1 MLLIKIGCVV
11 KLLTEKIFLFFKWE
25 IIYFPGIINNVN
37 YFFTTVALYEDGV
50 INCWEKVEFH
60 NIKNVIEKG
69 WLCCEVPNGKNI
81 SIFQVGDYT
90 IKSAKWKYNKETY
103 YKTIIDNLKE
113 LNPKIESINKITR
126 EVSKEDYKKEMLV
139 TSNPF
144 KMEYK
149 KNFYQWFDGDNTFI
163 FYNLGDKIT
172 REVSKEDYKKE
183 MLVTS
188 NPFKMEYKKNF
199 YQWFDG
205 DNTFIF
211 YNLGGQLYL
220 TTLTAY
226 EDKTFEIGLLEEKY
240 FSLEEIKEMFE
251 KNILTTEVKDRFFIK
266 DFAEIEIE
274 KINYF
279 VEKSQKLKEIE
290 DMMKKVCE
298 EETTLELC
306 REAYFNYLEDPCDY
320 TKNELR
326 KAYEAVPEHERIY
339 LGDMDS
345 KDCDYQRILYSD
357 EKREV

>member
-1 MLLIKIGCVV
+1 MGKIYRYQRVEG
-11 KLLTEKIFLFFKWE
+11 K
-25 IIYFPGIINNVN
+25 YFPGIINNVN

-50 INCWEKVEFH
+50 IDCWKKVEFQD
-60 NIKNVIEKG
+60 IKNVIEKG

-113 LNPKIESINKITR
+113 LNPKIENINKITR
-126 EVSKEDYKKEMLV
+126 EIPEEDYKKEILFL
-139 TSNPF
+139 SKPF
-144 KMEYK
+144 RLEHKI
-149 KNFYQWFDGDNTFI
+149 NFHQWFN
-163 FYNLGDKIT
+163 
-172 REVSKEDYKKE
+172 
-183 MLVTS
+183 
-188 NPFKMEYKKNF
+188 
-199 YQWFDG
+199 G

-279 VEKSQKLKEIE
+279 VEKSQKFKEIE

-306 REAYFNYLEDPCDY
+306 REAYFEYLADPCDY
-320 TKNELR
+320 TKEKLR
-326 KAYEAVPEHERIY
+326 KAYEAVPEHERMY

-345 KDCDYQRILYSD
+345 KDWDYRRILYSD

>member
-1 MLLIKIGCVV
+1 M
-11 KLLTEKIFLFFKWE
+11 
-25 IIYFPGIINNVN
+25 
-37 YFFTTVALYEDGV
+37 
-50 INCWEKVEFH
+50 
-60 NIKNVIEKG
+60 
-69 WLCCEVPNGKNI
+69 CCEAPNGENI

-113 LNPKIESINKITR
+113 LNPKIESIN
-126 EVSKEDYKKEMLV
+126 
-139 TSNPF
+139 
-144 KMEYK
+144 
-149 KNFYQWFDGDNTFI
+149 
-163 FYNLGDKIT
+163 KIT

-279 VEKSQKLKEIE
+279 VEKSQKFKEIE

-306 REAYFNYLEDPCDY
+306 REAYFEYLANPYDY
-320 TKNELR
+320 TKEKLR

-345 KDCDYQRILYSD
+345 KDWDYQRILYSN

>member
-1 MLLIKIGCVV
+1 MGKIYRYQRVEG
-11 KLLTEKIFLFFKWE
+11 K
-25 IIYFPGIINNVN
+25 YFPGIINNVN

-50 INCWEKVEFH
+50 IDCWKKVEFQD
-60 NIKNVIEKG
+60 IKNVIEKG
-69 WLCCEVPNGKNI
+69 WLCCEAPNGKNI
-81 SIFQVGDYT
+81 SIFQVGNYT

-113 LNPKIESINKITR
+113 LNPKIENINKITR
-126 EVSKEDYKKEMLV
+126 EIPEEDYKKEILFL
-139 TSNPF
+139 SKPF
-144 KMEYK
+144 RLEHKI
-149 KNFYQWFDGDNTFI
+149 NFHQWFN
-163 FYNLGDKIT
+163 
-172 REVSKEDYKKE
+172 
-183 MLVTS
+183 
-188 NPFKMEYKKNF
+188 
-199 YQWFDG
+199 G

-266 DFAEIEIE
+266 NFAEIEIE

-279 VEKSQKLKEIE
+279 VEKSQKFKEIE

-306 REAYFNYLEDPCDY
+306 REAYFEYLADPCDY
-320 TKNELR
+320 TKEKLR
-326 KAYEAVPEHERIY
+326 KAYEAVPEHERMY

-345 KDCDYQRILYSD
+345 KDWDYRRILYSD
-357 EKREV
+357 EKRKV

>member
-1 MLLIKIGCVV
+1 MRKIYRYQRVEG
-11 KLLTEKIFLFFKWE
+11 K
-25 IIYFPGIINNVN
+25 YFPGIIKNVN
-37 YFFTTVALYEDGV
+37 YFFTTVALYEDGI

-69 WLCCEVPNGKNI
+69 WLCCEAPNGKNI

-126 EVSKEDYKKEMLV
+126 EISEEDYKKEMLV

-144 KMEYK
+144 KLEYK

-163 FYNLGDKIT
+163 L
-172 REVSKEDYKKE
+172 
-183 MLVTS
+183 
-188 NPFKMEYKKNF
+188 
-199 YQWFDG
+199 
-205 DNTFIF
+205 

-220 TTLTAY
+220 TTLTVY

-279 VEKSQKLKEIE
+279 IEKEQKFEEIK
-290 DMMKKVCE
+290 DILRNVCGE
-298 EETTLELC
+298 KTTLELC

-320 TKNELR
+320 TKNELK
-326 KAYEAVPEHERIY
+326 KAYESVPEHERIY

-345 KDCDYQRILYSD
+345 KDWDYQRILYSD

>member
-1 MLLIKIGCVV
+1 MGKIYRYQRVEG
-11 KLLTEKIFLFFKWE
+11 K
-25 IIYFPGIINNVN
+25 YFPGIINNVN

-69 WLCCEVPNGKNI
+69 WLCCEAPNGKNI
-81 SIFQVGDYT
+81 SIFQVGNYT

-113 LNPKIESINKITR
+113 LNPKIENINKITR
-126 EVSKEDYKKEMLV
+126 EIPEEDYKKEILFL
-139 TSNPF
+139 SKPF
-144 KMEYK
+144 RLEHKI
-149 KNFYQWFDGDNTFI
+149 NFHQWFN
-163 FYNLGDKIT
+163 
-172 REVSKEDYKKE
+172 
-183 MLVTS
+183 
-188 NPFKMEYKKNF
+188 
-199 YQWFDG
+199 G

-266 DFAEIEIE
+266 NFAEIEIE

-279 VEKSQKLKEIE
+279 VEKSQKFKEIE

-306 REAYFNYLEDPCDY
+306 REAYFEYLADPCDY
-320 TKNELR
+320 TKEKLR
-326 KAYEAVPEHERIY
+326 KAYEAVPEHERMY

-345 KDCDYQRILYSD
+345 KDWDYRRILYSD
-357 EKREV
+357 EKRKV

>member
-1 MLLIKIGCVV
+1 MGKIYRYQRVEG
-11 KLLTEKIFLFFKWE
+11 K
-25 IIYFPGIINNVN
+25 YFPGIINNVN

-50 INCWEKVEFH
+50 IDCWKKVEFQD
-60 NIKNVIEKG
+60 IKNVIEKG
-69 WLCCEVPNGKNI
+69 WLCCEAPNGKNI
-81 SIFQVGDYT
+81 SIFQVGNYT

-113 LNPKIESINKITR
+113 LNPKIENINKITR
-126 EVSKEDYKKEMLV
+126 EIPEEDYKKEILFL
-139 TSNPF
+139 SKPF
-144 KMEYK
+144 RLEHKI
-149 KNFYQWFDGDNTFI
+149 NFHQWFN
-163 FYNLGDKIT
+163 
-172 REVSKEDYKKE
+172 
-183 MLVTS
+183 
-188 NPFKMEYKKNF
+188 
-199 YQWFDG
+199 G

-279 VEKSQKLKEIE
+279 VEKSQKFKEIE

-306 REAYFNYLEDPCDY
+306 REAYFEYLADPCDY
-320 TKNELR
+320 TKEKLR

>member
-1 MLLIKIGCVV
+1 MGKIYRYQRVEG
-11 KLLTEKIFLFFKWE
+11 K
-25 IIYFPGIINNVN
+25 YFPGIINNVN

-50 INCWEKVEFH
+50 IDCWKKVEFQD
-60 NIKNVIEKG
+60 IKNVIEKG
-69 WLCCEVPNGKNI
+69 WLCCEAPNGKNI
-81 SIFQVGDYT
+81 SIFQVGNYT

-113 LNPKIESINKITR
+113 LNPKIENINKITR
-126 EVSKEDYKKEMLV
+126 EIPEEDYKKEILFL
-139 TSNPF
+139 SKPF
-144 KMEYK
+144 RLEHKI
-149 KNFYQWFDGDNTFI
+149 NFHQWFN
-163 FYNLGDKIT
+163 
-172 REVSKEDYKKE
+172 
-183 MLVTS
+183 
-188 NPFKMEYKKNF
+188 
-199 YQWFDG
+199 G

-279 VEKSQKLKEIE
+279 VEKSQKFKEIE

-306 REAYFNYLEDPCDY
+306 REAYFEYLADPCDY
-320 TKNELR
+320 TKEKLR

-345 KDCDYQRILYSD
+345 KDWDYQRILYSD

>member
-1 MLLIKIGCVV
+1 MGKIYRYQRVEG
-11 KLLTEKIFLFFKWE
+11 K
-25 IIYFPGIINNVN
+25 YFPGIINNVN

-50 INCWEKVEFH
+50 INCWEKVEFQD
-60 NIKNVIEKG
+60 IKNVIEKG
-69 WLCCEVPNGKNI
+69 WLCCEAPNGKNI
-81 SIFQVGDYT
+81 SIFQVGNYT

-113 LNPKIESINKITR
+113 LNPKIENINKITR
-126 EVSKEDYKKEMLV
+126 EIPEEDYKKEILFL
-139 TSNPF
+139 SKPF
-144 KMEYK
+144 RLEHKI
-149 KNFYQWFDGDNTFI
+149 NFHQWFNGDNTFI
-163 FYNLGDKIT
+163 FYNL
-172 REVSKEDYKKE
+172 R
-183 MLVTS
+183 
-188 NPFKMEYKKNF
+188 
-199 YQWFDG
+199 
-205 DNTFIF
+205 
-211 YNLGGQLYL
+211 GQLYL

-251 KNILTTEVKDRFFIK
+251 KKILTTEVKDKFFIK

-279 VEKSQKLKEIE
+279 VEKSQKFKEIE

-306 REAYFNYLEDPCDY
+306 REAYFEYLADPCDY
-320 TKNELR
+320 TKEKLR
-326 KAYEAVPEHERIY
+326 KAYEAVPEHERMY

-345 KDCDYQRILYSD
+345 KDWDYRRILYSD

>member
-1 MLLIKIGCVV
+1 MGKIYRYQRVEG
-11 KLLTEKIFLFFKWE
+11 K
-25 IIYFPGIINNVN
+25 YFPGIINNVN

-50 INCWEKVEFH
+50 IDCWKKVEFQD
-60 NIKNVIEKG
+60 IKNVIEKG
-69 WLCCEVPNGKNI
+69 WLCCEAPNGKNI
-81 SIFQVGDYT
+81 SIFQVGNYT

-113 LNPKIESINKITR
+113 LNPKIENINKITR
-126 EVSKEDYKKEMLV
+126 EIPEEDYKKEILFL
-139 TSNPF
+139 SKPF
-144 KMEYK
+144 RLEHKI
-149 KNFYQWFDGDNTFI
+149 NFHQWFN
-163 FYNLGDKIT
+163 
-172 REVSKEDYKKE
+172 
-183 MLVTS
+183 
-188 NPFKMEYKKNF
+188 
-199 YQWFDG
+199 G

-279 VEKSQKLKEIE
+279 VEKSQKFKEIE
-290 DMMKKVCE
+290 DIMKKVCK

-306 REAYFNYLEDPCDY
+306 REAYFEYLADPCNY
-320 TKNELR
+320 TKEKLR

-345 KDCDYQRILYSD
+345 KDWDYQRILYSD

>member
-1 MLLIKIGCVV
+1 MGKIYRYQRVEG
-11 KLLTEKIFLFFKWE
+11 K
-25 IIYFPGIINNVN
+25 YFPGIINNVN

-50 INCWEKVEFH
+50 IDCWKKVEFQD
-60 NIKNVIEKG
+60 IKNVIEKG
-69 WLCCEVPNGKNI
+69 WLCCEAPNGKNI
-81 SIFQVGDYT
+81 SIFQVGNYT

-113 LNPKIESINKITR
+113 LNPKIENINKITR
-126 EVSKEDYKKEMLV
+126 EIPEEDYKKEILFL
-139 TSNPF
+139 SKPF
-144 KMEYK
+144 RLEHKI
-149 KNFYQWFDGDNTFI
+149 NFHQWFN
-163 FYNLGDKIT
+163 
-172 REVSKEDYKKE
+172 
-183 MLVTS
+183 
-188 NPFKMEYKKNF
+188 
-199 YQWFDG
+199 G

-266 DFAEIEIE
+266 NFAEIEIE

-279 VEKSQKLKEIE
+279 VEKSQKFKEIE

-306 REAYFNYLEDPCDY
+306 REAYFEYLADPCDY
-320 TKNELR
+320 TKEKLR
-326 KAYEAVPEHERIY
+326 KAYEAVPEHERMY

-345 KDCDYQRILYSD
+345 KDWDYQRILYSD
-357 EKREV
+357 KKREV

>member
-1 MLLIKIGCVV
+1 MGKIYRYQRVEG
-11 KLLTEKIFLFFKWE
+11 K
-25 IIYFPGIINNVN
+25 YFPGIINNVN

-50 INCWEKVEFH
+50 IDCWKKVEFQD
-60 NIKNVIEKG
+60 IKNVIEKG
-69 WLCCEVPNGKNI
+69 WLCCEAPNGKNI
-81 SIFQVGDYT
+81 SIFQVGNYT

-113 LNPKIESINKITR
+113 LNPKIENINKITR
-126 EVSKEDYKKEMLV
+126 EIPEEDYKKEILFL
-139 TSNPF
+139 SKPF
-144 KMEYK
+144 RLEHKI
-149 KNFYQWFDGDNTFI
+149 NFHQWFN
-163 FYNLGDKIT
+163 
-172 REVSKEDYKKE
+172 
-183 MLVTS
+183 
-188 NPFKMEYKKNF
+188 
-199 YQWFDG
+199 G

-306 REAYFNYLEDPCDY
+306 REAYFEYLADPCDY
-320 TKNELR
+320 TKEKLR
-326 KAYEAVPEHERIY
+326 KAYEAVPEHERMY

-345 KDCDYQRILYSD
+345 KDWDYQRILYSD

>member
-1 MLLIKIGCVV
+1 MGKIYRYQRVEG
-11 KLLTEKIFLFFKWE
+11 K
-25 IIYFPGIINNVN
+25 YFPGIINNVN

-50 INCWEKVEFH
+50 IDCWKKVEFQD
-60 NIKNVIEKG
+60 IKNVIEKG
-69 WLCCEVPNGKNI
+69 WLCCEAPNGKNI
-81 SIFQVGDYT
+81 SIFQVGNYT

-113 LNPKIESINKITR
+113 LNPKIENINKITR
-126 EVSKEDYKKEMLV
+126 EIPEEDYKKEILFL
-139 TSNPF
+139 SKPF
-144 KMEYK
+144 RLEHKI
-149 KNFYQWFDGDNTFI
+149 NFHQWFN
-163 FYNLGDKIT
+163 
-172 REVSKEDYKKE
+172 
-183 MLVTS
+183 
-188 NPFKMEYKKNF
+188 
-199 YQWFDG
+199 G

-279 VEKSQKLKEIE
+279 VEKSQKFKEIE

-306 REAYFNYLEDPCDY
+306 REAYFEYLADPCDY
-320 TKNELR
+320 TKEKLR
-326 KAYEAVPEHERIY
+326 KAYEAVPEHERMY

-345 KDCDYQRILYSD
+345 KDWDYRRILYSD

>member
-1 MLLIKIGCVV
+1 MGKIYRYQRVEG
-11 KLLTEKIFLFFKWE
+11 K
-25 IIYFPGIINNVN
+25 YFPGIINNVN

-126 EVSKEDYKKEMLV
+126 EISEEDYKKEMLV

-144 KMEYK
+144 KLEYK

-163 FYNLGDKIT
+163 FYNLG
-172 REVSKEDYKKE
+172 E
-183 MLVTS
+183 
-188 NPFKMEYKKNF
+188 
-199 YQWFDG
+199 
-205 DNTFIF
+205 
-211 YNLGGQLYL
+211 QLYL

-279 VEKSQKLKEIE
+279 VEKSQKFKEIK
-290 DMMKKVCE
+290 DILRNVCGE
-298 EETTLELC
+298 KTTLELC

-320 TKNELR
+320 TKNELK
-326 KAYEAVPEHERIY
+326 KAYESVPEHERIY
-339 LGDMDS
+339 LGDMNS
-345 KDCDYQRILYSD
+345 KDWDYQRILYSD

>member
-1 MLLIKIGCVV
+1 MGKIYRYQRVEG
-11 KLLTEKIFLFFKWE
+11 K
-25 IIYFPGIINNVN
+25 YFPGIINNVN

-60 NIKNVIEKG
+60 NIKNIIEKG
-69 WLCCEVPNGKNI
+69 WLCCEAPNGKNI
-81 SIFQVGDYT
+81 SIFQVGNYT

-113 LNPKIESINKITR
+113 LNPKIENINKITR
-126 EVSKEDYKKEMLV
+126 EIPEEDYKKEILFL
-139 TSNPF
+139 SKPF
-144 KMEYK
+144 RLEHKI
-149 KNFYQWFDGDNTFI
+149 NFHQWFN
-163 FYNLGDKIT
+163 
-172 REVSKEDYKKE
+172 
-183 MLVTS
+183 
-188 NPFKMEYKKNF
+188 
-199 YQWFDG
+199 G

-279 VEKSQKLKEIE
+279 VEKSQKFKEIE

-306 REAYFNYLEDPCDY
+306 REAYFEYLADPCDY
-320 TKNELR
+320 TKEKLR
-326 KAYEAVPEHERIY
+326 KAYEAVPEHERMY

-345 KDCDYQRILYSD
+345 KDWDYRRILYSD

>member
-1 MLLIKIGCVV
+1 MGKIYRYQRVEG
-11 KLLTEKIFLFFKWE
+11 K
-25 IIYFPGIINNVN
+25 YFPSIINNVN

-60 NIKNVIEKG
+60 NIKNVIDKD
-69 WLCCEVPNGKNI
+69 WLCCEAPNGENI

-113 LNPKIESINKITR
+113 LNPKIESIN
-126 EVSKEDYKKEMLV
+126 
-139 TSNPF
+139 
-144 KMEYK
+144 
-149 KNFYQWFDGDNTFI
+149 
-163 FYNLGDKIT
+163 KIT

-279 VEKSQKLKEIE
+279 VEKSQKFKEIE

-306 REAYFNYLEDPCDY
+306 REAYFEYLAI
-320 TKNELR
+320 T
-326 KAYEAVPEHERIY
+326 HMII
-339 LGDMDS
+339 
-345 KDCDYQRILYSD
+345 Q
-357 EKREV
+357 KRN

>member
-1 MLLIKIGCVV
+1 MGKIYRYQRVEG
-11 KLLTEKIFLFFKWE
+11 K
-25 IIYFPGIINNVN
+25 YFPGIINNVT

-50 INCWEKVEFH
+50 IDCWKKVEFQD
-60 NIKNVIEKG
+60 IKNVIEKG
-69 WLCCEVPNGKNI
+69 WLCCEAPNGKNI
-81 SIFQVGDYT
+81 SIFQVGNYT

-113 LNPKIESINKITR
+113 LNPKIENINKITR
-126 EVSKEDYKKEMLV
+126 EIPEEDYKKEILFL
-139 TSNPF
+139 SKPF
-144 KMEYK
+144 RLEHKI
-149 KNFYQWFDGDNTFI
+149 NFHQWFN
-163 FYNLGDKIT
+163 
-172 REVSKEDYKKE
+172 
-183 MLVTS
+183 
-188 NPFKMEYKKNF
+188 
-199 YQWFDG
+199 G

-266 DFAEIEIE
+266 NFAEIEIE

-279 VEKSQKLKEIE
+279 VEKSQKFKEIE

-306 REAYFNYLEDPCDY
+306 REAYFEYLADPCDY
-320 TKNELR
+320 TKEKLR
-326 KAYEAVPEHERIY
+326 KAYEAVPEHERMY

-345 KDCDYQRILYSD
+345 KDWDYRRILYSD

>member
-1 MLLIKIGCVV
+1 MGKIYRYQRVEG
-11 KLLTEKIFLFFKWE
+11 K
-25 IIYFPGIINNVN
+25 YFPGIINNVN

-50 INCWEKVEFH
+50 IDCWKKVEFQD
-60 NIKNVIEKG
+60 IKNVIEKG
-69 WLCCEVPNGKNI
+69 WLCCEAPNGKNI
-81 SIFQVGDYT
+81 SIFQVGNYT

-113 LNPKIESINKITR
+113 LNPKIENINKITR
-126 EVSKEDYKKEMLV
+126 EIPEEDYKKEILFL
-139 TSNPF
+139 SKPF
-144 KMEYK
+144 RLEHKI
-149 KNFYQWFDGDNTFI
+149 NFHQWFN
-163 FYNLGDKIT
+163 
-172 REVSKEDYKKE
+172 
-183 MLVTS
+183 
-188 NPFKMEYKKNF
+188 
-199 YQWFDG
+199 G

-220 TTLTAY
+220 TALTAY

-279 VEKSQKLKEIE
+279 VEKSQKFKEIE

-298 EETTLELC
+298 EETTLKLC
-306 REAYFNYLEDPCDY
+306 REAYFEYLADPCDY
-320 TKNELR
+320 TKEKLR

-345 KDCDYQRILYSD
+345 KDWDYQRILYSD

>member
-1 MLLIKIGCVV
+1 MGKIYRYQRVEG
-11 KLLTEKIFLFFKWE
+11 K
-25 IIYFPGIINNVN
+25 YFPGIINNVN

-81 SIFQVGDYT
+81 SIFQVGNYT

-113 LNPKIESINKITR
+113 LNPKIENINKITR
-126 EVSKEDYKKEMLV
+126 EIPEEDYKKEILFL
-139 TSNPF
+139 SKPF
-144 KMEYK
+144 RLEHKI
-149 KNFYQWFDGDNTFI
+149 NFHQWFN
-163 FYNLGDKIT
+163 
-172 REVSKEDYKKE
+172 
-183 MLVTS
+183 
-188 NPFKMEYKKNF
+188 
-199 YQWFDG
+199 G

-266 DFAEIEIE
+266 NFAEIEIE

-279 VEKSQKLKEIE
+279 VEKSQKFKEIE

-306 REAYFNYLEDPCDY
+306 REAYFEYLADPCDY
-320 TKNELR
+320 TKEKLR
-326 KAYEAVPEHERIY
+326 KAYEAVPEHERMY

-345 KDCDYQRILYSD
+345 KDWDYRRILYSD

>member
-1 MLLIKIGCVV
+1 MR
-11 KLLTEKIFLFFKWE
+11 E
-25 IIYFPGIINNVN
+25 
-37 YFFTTVALYEDGV
+37 
-50 INCWEKVEFH
+50 
-60 NIKNVIEKG
+60 
-69 WLCCEVPNGKNI
+69 NI

-90 IKSAKWKYNKETY
+90 IKSTKWKYNKETY

-126 EVSKEDYKKEMLV
+126 EISKEDYKKEMLV

-144 KMEYK
+144 KLEYN

-163 FYNLGDKIT
+163 FYNL
-172 REVSKEDYKKE
+172 R
-183 MLVTS
+183 
-188 NPFKMEYKKNF
+188 
-199 YQWFDG
+199 
-205 DNTFIF
+205 
-211 YNLGGQLYL
+211 GQLYL

-274 KINYF
+274 SIDYF
-279 VEKSQKLKEIE
+279 VEKNQKLKEIE

-306 REAYFNYLEDPCDY
+306 REAYFEYLAALVIIQ
-320 TKNELR
+320 K
-326 KAYEAVPEHERIY
+326 K
-339 LGDMDS
+339 S
-345 KDCDYQRILYSD
+345 
-357 EKREV
+357 

>member
-1 MLLIKIGCVV
+1 MGKIYRYQRVEG
-11 KLLTEKIFLFFKWE
+11 K
-25 IIYFPGIINNVN
+25 YFPGIINNVN

-50 INCWEKVEFH
+50 IDCWKKVEFQD
-60 NIKNVIEKG
+60 IKNVIEKG
-69 WLCCEVPNGKNI
+69 WLCCEAPNGKNI
-81 SIFQVGDYT
+81 SIFQVGNYT

-113 LNPKIESINKITR
+113 LNPKIENINKITR
-126 EVSKEDYKKEMLV
+126 EIPEEDYKKEILFL
-139 TSNPF
+139 SKPF
-144 KMEYK
+144 RLEHKI
-149 KNFYQWFDGDNTFI
+149 NFHQWFN
-163 FYNLGDKIT
+163 
-172 REVSKEDYKKE
+172 
-183 MLVTS
+183 
-188 NPFKMEYKKNF
+188 
-199 YQWFDG
+199 G

-240 FSLEEIKEMFE
+240 FSLEEIKEMFD
-251 KNILTTEVKDRFFIK
+251 KTILTTEVKDRFFIK

-279 VEKSQKLKEIE
+279 VEKSQKFKEIE

-306 REAYFNYLEDPCDY
+306 REAYFEYLADPCDY
-320 TKNELR
+320 TKEKLR

-345 KDCDYQRILYSD
+345 KDWDYQRILYSD

>member
-1 MLLIKIGCVV
+1 MGKIYRYQRVEG
-11 KLLTEKIFLFFKWE
+11 K
-25 IIYFPGIINNVN
+25 YFPGIINNVN

-50 INCWEKVEFH
+50 IDCWKKVEFQD
-60 NIKNVIEKG
+60 IKNVIEKG
-69 WLCCEVPNGKNI
+69 WLCCEAPNGKNI
-81 SIFQVGDYT
+81 SIFQVGNYT

-113 LNPKIESINKITR
+113 LNPKIENINKITR
-126 EVSKEDYKKEMLV
+126 EIPEEDYKKEILFL
-139 TSNPF
+139 SKPF
-144 KMEYK
+144 RLEHKI
-149 KNFYQWFDGDNTFI
+149 NFHQWFN
-163 FYNLGDKIT
+163 
-172 REVSKEDYKKE
+172 
-183 MLVTS
+183 
-188 NPFKMEYKKNF
+188 
-199 YQWFDG
+199 G

-266 DFAEIEIE
+266 NFAEIEIE

-279 VEKSQKLKEIE
+279 VEKSQKFKEIE

-306 REAYFNYLEDPCDY
+306 REAYFEYLADPCDY
-320 TKNELR
+320 TKEKLR

-345 KDCDYQRILYSD
+345 KDWDYQRILYSD

>member
-1 MLLIKIGCVV
+1 MGKIYRYQRVEG
-11 KLLTEKIFLFFKWE
+11 K
-25 IIYFPGIINNVN
+25 YFPGIINNVN

-50 INCWEKVEFH
+50 IDCWKKVEFQD
-60 NIKNVIEKG
+60 IKNVIEKG
-69 WLCCEVPNGKNI
+69 WLCCEAPNGKNI
-81 SIFQVGDYT
+81 SIFQVGNYT

-113 LNPKIESINKITR
+113 LNPKIENINKITR
-126 EVSKEDYKKEMLV
+126 EIPEEDYKKEILFL
-139 TSNPF
+139 SKPF
-144 KMEYK
+144 RLEHKI
-149 KNFYQWFDGDNTFI
+149 NFHQWFN
-163 FYNLGDKIT
+163 
-172 REVSKEDYKKE
+172 
-183 MLVTS
+183 
-188 NPFKMEYKKNF
+188 
-199 YQWFDG
+199 G

-266 DFAEIEIE
+266 NFAEIEIE

-279 VEKSQKLKEIE
+279 VEKSQKFKEIE

-306 REAYFNYLEDPCDY
+306 REAYFEYLADPCDY
-320 TKNELR
+320 TKEKLR
-326 KAYEAVPEHERIY
+326 KAYEAVPEHERMY

-345 KDCDYQRILYSD
+345 KDWDYRRILYSD

>member
-1 MLLIKIGCVV
+1 MGKIYRYQRVEG
-11 KLLTEKIFLFFKWE
+11 K
-25 IIYFPGIINNVN
+25 YFPGIINNVN

-50 INCWEKVEFH
+50 IDCWKKVEFQD
-60 NIKNVIEKG
+60 IKNVIEKG
-69 WLCCEVPNGKNI
+69 WLCCEAPNGKNI
-81 SIFQVGDYT
+81 SIFQVGNYT

-113 LNPKIESINKITR
+113 LNPKIENINKITR
-126 EVSKEDYKKEMLV
+126 EIPEEDYKKEILFL
-139 TSNPF
+139 SKPF
-144 KMEYK
+144 RLEHKI
-149 KNFYQWFDGDNTFI
+149 NFHQWFN
-163 FYNLGDKIT
+163 
-172 REVSKEDYKKE
+172 
-183 MLVTS
+183 
-188 NPFKMEYKKNF
+188 
-199 YQWFDG
+199 G

-266 DFAEIEIE
+266 YFAEIEIE

-279 VEKSQKLKEIE
+279 VEKSQKFKEIE

-306 REAYFNYLEDPCDY
+306 REAYFEYLADPCDY
-320 TKNELR
+320 TKEKLR

-345 KDCDYQRILYSD
+345 KDWDYQRILYSD

>member
-1 MLLIKIGCVV
+1 MGKIYLYQRVEG
-11 KLLTEKIFLFFKWE
+11 K
-25 IIYFPGIINNVN
+25 YFPGIINNVN

-50 INCWEKVEFH
+50 IDCWKKVEFQD
-60 NIKNVIEKG
+60 IKNVIEKG
-69 WLCCEVPNGKNI
+69 WLCCEAPNGKNI
-81 SIFQVGDYT
+81 SIFQVGNYT

-113 LNPKIESINKITR
+113 LNPKIENINKITR
-126 EVSKEDYKKEMLV
+126 EIPEEDYKKEILFL
-139 TSNPF
+139 SKPF
-144 KMEYK
+144 RLEHKI
-149 KNFYQWFDGDNTFI
+149 NFHQWFN
-163 FYNLGDKIT
+163 
-172 REVSKEDYKKE
+172 
-183 MLVTS
+183 
-188 NPFKMEYKKNF
+188 
-199 YQWFDG
+199 G

-279 VEKSQKLKEIE
+279 VEKSQKFKEIE

-306 REAYFNYLEDPCDY
+306 REAYFEYLADPCDY
-320 TKNELR
+320 TKEKLR

-345 KDCDYQRILYSD
+345 KDWDYQRILYSD

>member
-1 MLLIKIGCVV
+1 MGKIYRYQRVEG
-11 KLLTEKIFLFFKWE
+11 K
-25 IIYFPGIINNVN
+25 YFPGIINNVN

-50 INCWEKVEFH
+50 IDCWKKVEFQD
-60 NIKNVIEKG
+60 IKNVIEKS
-69 WLCCEVPNGKNI
+69 WLCCEAPNGKNI
-81 SIFQVGDYT
+81 SIFQVGNYT

-113 LNPKIESINKITR
+113 LNPKIENINKITR
-126 EVSKEDYKKEMLV
+126 EIPEEDYKKEILFL
-139 TSNPF
+139 SKPF
-144 KMEYK
+144 RLEHKI
-149 KNFYQWFDGDNTFI
+149 NFYQWFN
-163 FYNLGDKIT
+163 
-172 REVSKEDYKKE
+172 
-183 MLVTS
+183 
-188 NPFKMEYKKNF
+188 
-199 YQWFDG
+199 G

-266 DFAEIEIE
+266 NFAEIEIE

-279 VEKSQKLKEIE
+279 VEKSQKFKEIE

-306 REAYFNYLEDPCDY
+306 REAYFEYLADPCDY
-320 TKNELR
+320 TKEKLR
-326 KAYEAVPEHERIY
+326 KAYEAVPEHERMY

-345 KDCDYQRILYSD
+345 KDWDYRRILYSD

>member
-1 MLLIKIGCVV
+1 MGKIYRYQRVEG
-11 KLLTEKIFLFFKWE
+11 K
-25 IIYFPGIINNVN
+25 YFPGIINNAN

-60 NIKNVIEKG
+60 NIKNVIDKD
-69 WLCCEVPNGKNI
+69 WLCCEAPNGENI

-113 LNPKIESINKITR
+113 LNPKIESIN
-126 EVSKEDYKKEMLV
+126 
-139 TSNPF
+139 
-144 KMEYK
+144 
-149 KNFYQWFDGDNTFI
+149 
-163 FYNLGDKIT
+163 KIT

-251 KNILTTEVKDRFFIK
+251 KNILTTEVKDKFFIK

-279 VEKSQKLKEIE
+279 VEKSQKFKEIE
-290 DMMKKVCE
+290 DMIKKVCE

-306 REAYFNYLEDPCDY
+306 REAYFEYLADPCDY
-320 TKNELR
+320 TKEKLR

-345 KDCDYQRILYSD
+345 KDWDYQRILYSD
-357 EKREV
+357 KKREV

>member
-1 MLLIKIGCVV
+1 MGKIYRYQRVEG
-11 KLLTEKIFLFFKWE
+11 K
-25 IIYFPGIINNVN
+25 YFPCIINNVN

-69 WLCCEVPNGKNI
+69 WLCCEAPNGKNI

-126 EVSKEDYKKEMLV
+126 EISEEDYKKEMLV

-144 KMEYK
+144 KLEYK

-163 FYNLGDKIT
+163 FYNL
-172 REVSKEDYKKE
+172 R
-183 MLVTS
+183 
-188 NPFKMEYKKNF
+188 
-199 YQWFDG
+199 
-205 DNTFIF
+205 
-211 YNLGGQLYL
+211 GQLYL

-279 VEKSQKLKEIE
+279 VEKSQKFKEIE

-345 KDCDYQRILYSD
+345 KDWDYQRILYSD
-357 EKREV
+357 KKREV